1 MTTEYEHVLN
11 ALNYLEAEG
20 IVEKTYRDGEAY
32 YSLTEEGANMELEKE
47 PRSKKS
53 LRVKKALLLIN

>member
-1 MTTEYEHVLN
+1 MTTKYKHVLN

-20 IVEKTYRDGEAY
+20 IVEKIYKHGETYY
-32 YSLTEEGANMELEKE
+32 NLTKEGAKMEIQEK

-53 LRVKKALLLIN
+53 LKLKKALLLIK

>member
-1 MTTEYEHVLN
+1 MTTKYKHVLN

-32 YSLTEEGANMELEKE
+32 YNLTEEGANMEPPKT
-47 PRSKKS
+47 SKNKKN
-53 LRVKKALLLIN
+53 LRAKKALLLIK